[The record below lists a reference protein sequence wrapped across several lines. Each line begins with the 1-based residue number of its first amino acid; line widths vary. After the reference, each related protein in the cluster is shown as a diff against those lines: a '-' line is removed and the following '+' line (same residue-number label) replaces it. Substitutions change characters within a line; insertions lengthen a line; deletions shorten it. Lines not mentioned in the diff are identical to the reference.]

1 MAGKRRHKRIIKR
14 LDTEFSS
21 EGSSFRG
28 TSSNL
33 SEGGLFLRTTK
44 PLPPNTQVDVAIQ
57 LPDNIVS
64 RLKGTVRWVL
74 KSAMRTG
81 RSGMG
86 IEISQND
93 RHYANFLN
101 TLLPPEEQILYK
113 EYKKAVPVPPA
124 AKIEHAARGGSG
136 PVPRPKS
143 TPAAHKENGPAPRPK
158 SSPSATRKSPHETE
172 DKEIDSLISSLF
184 SQRQKKQ
191 RE

>member
-44 PLPPNTQVDVAIQ
+44 PLPTNTQVDVCIH
-57 LPDNIVS
+57 LPENIVS

-86 IEISQND
+86 IEISEND
-93 RHYANFLN
+93 HHYVNFLN
-101 TLLPPEEQILYK
+101 TLLLPEEQKLYK
-113 EYKKAVPVPPA
+113 EHEKAVPASPA
-124 AKIEHAARGGSG
+124 AKIEHAARGRSG

-143 TPAAHKENGPAPRPK
+143 PPV
-158 SSPSATRKSPHETE
+158 ATRKSGHETE
-172 DKEIDSLISSLF
+172 DNEIDSMISSLF
-184 SQRQKKQ
+184 SKRQKKQ
-191 RE
+191 GESEE